1 MANVTTS
8 TYLTRVLNQTTLPN
22 STPQHRRSIIDAATN
37 QHLTHRANGRTN
49 KHKLTRPTTSDK
61 LRITARCRFIVVL
74 RLLRVREPAKQTPRT
89 RVHTH
94 TRTHAHTHT
103 RTHARTHTHCSTRFG
118 RDKLQRRKN
127 PGKCCSGVAM
137 VLQYYSV
144 PVAVFQWCF
153 SVVAVVWQCVRVL

>member
-103 RTHARTHTHCSTRFG
+103 RTHARTHTRTHTVPHASVVISCREGRTRESVAVV
-118 RDKLQRRKN
+118 LQW
-127 PGKCCSGVAM
+127 CCSIT
-137 VLQYYSV
+137 
-144 PVAVFQWCF
+144 VFQWQCF
-153 SVVAVVWQCVRVL
+153 SGVSVLLQWCGSA